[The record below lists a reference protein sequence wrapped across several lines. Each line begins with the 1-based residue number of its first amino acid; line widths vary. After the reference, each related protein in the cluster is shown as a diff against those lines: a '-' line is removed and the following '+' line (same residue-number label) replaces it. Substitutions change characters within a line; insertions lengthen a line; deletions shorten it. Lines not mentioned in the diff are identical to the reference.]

1 MIQLTSS
8 EKAVVNYING
18 SGERYN
24 TIYSIESTTIVV
36 DERTLTQDEIAS
48 TIWSLKSKGVIEY
61 TWAQDELLYV
71 LHSKLAQ

>member
-48 TIWSLKSKGVIEY
+48 TI
-61 TWAQDELLYV
+61 
-71 LHSKLAQ
+71 